1 MRHFYLYLCSAF
13 KDIGDTDSTRSYIM
27 RRGIKIGL
35 TKCEPYCILFNL
47 LFMDTRH
54 KKYAFLFYDFLN
66 YHNYPLIVM
75 DNCRIL
81 YNFATCF

>member
-47 LFMDTRH
+47 LFMDKPH
-54 KKYAFLFYDFLN
+54 G
-66 YHNYPLIVM
+66 
-75 DNCRIL
+75 
-81 YNFATCF
+81 

>member
-27 RRGIKIGL
+27 LKIKRPRL
-35 TKCEPYCILFNL
+35 HLFL
-47 LFMDTRH
+47 ELQIYSFYTRH

-81 YNFATCF
+81 CNFATCF